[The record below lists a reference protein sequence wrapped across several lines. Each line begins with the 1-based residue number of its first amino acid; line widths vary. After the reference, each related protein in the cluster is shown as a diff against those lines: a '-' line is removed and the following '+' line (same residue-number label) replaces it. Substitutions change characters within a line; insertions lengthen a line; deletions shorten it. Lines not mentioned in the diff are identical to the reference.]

1 MYTCEN
7 CVWHPTCVRTN
18 RVAPL
23 SNSFIYECDD
33 IETKCEAFAKPVTCY
48 DGNIM
53 SLRGGGYRN
62 VAKFANHT
70 FLIWHFPF
78 VSENTQEWW
87 ELIKEAVNS
96 APEAWRHRYSIIVK
110 YKYVHALINT
120 YGDDILVDKYY
131 KHVQIKRPYYVC
143 DIDNSDAYIIMQLP
157 NEVTLP
163 QGEMA

>member
-1 MYTCEN
+1 MYNCEN
-7 CVWHPTCVRTN
+7 CVWHPTCVRTK

-33 IETKCEAFAKPVTCY
+33 IETKCEAFAKPVACY

-70 FLIWHFPF
+70 CLIWRFSF

-96 APEAWRHRYSIIVK
+96 VPEAWRHRFSIIVK
-110 YKYVHALINT
+110 GKYVHALMNT
-120 YGDDILVDKYY
+120 YGEDIGGDEYY
-131 KHVQIKRPYYVC
+131 KHVQIKRPYYVH
-143 DIDNSDAYIIMQLP
+143 DIDSSDAYIIMQLP
-157 NEVTLP
+157 NEVTQP
-163 QGEMA
+163 KGETI